1 MTCHTDS
8 IIFKENV
15 ERLLEWR
22 LNKTTN
28 LRKLRPHLDN
38 KLVCY
43 VEDLHLTQTDSHGDQ
58 PAVESLRDYLTQQA
72 WLSSRKRKWREI
84 EDVSFFACM
93 ASNAPE
99 TTNVSGRV
107 LHKFN
112 LIVLD
117 EANADRMKF
126 LYKSLSDLIVQSWPS
141 AIQIYQ

>member
-22 LNKTTN
+22 LNKSTN
-28 LRKLRPHLDN
+28 TRKLRPHLDN

-43 VEDLHLTQTDSHGDQ
+43 VEDLHLTMTDSHGDQ

-99 TTNVSGRV
+99 TPNVSGRI

-117 EANADRMKF
+117 EANADSVKY
-126 LYKSLSDLIVQSWPS
+126 LYKSLSDFIVQSWPS
-141 AIQIYQ
+141 AIQIY